1 MLKHPGKC
9 VCLCYCRNLR
19 SAPRENHVPELGELK
34 GHRLVFCFQQD
45 VIFLECLN
53 SLFVF
58 WQDFHWNGGISVF
71 GSLVFSPTSGAD
83 KDTSFREAPS
93 S

>member
-9 VCLCYCRNLR
+9 VCLCYCINLR

-34 GHRLVFCFQQD
+34 GQCLVFCFHQD
-45 VIFLECLN
+45 VIFLEGLN

-58 WQDFHWNGGISVF
+58 WQDFHWNGRISVF